1 MLNGQVQFIG
11 TEPVTLPSAE
21 FVTSYSISNLLE
33 THGKIR
39 VASDVKMMKDIGKG
53 YNFYPKSAMRE
64 AIVVNG
70 MVVKECN
77 NLLEQHTS
85 MEQLQEGFDKSAQV
99 MENYRQFNQQQI
111 DPKNV
116 QMKFNAN
123 ELRNA
128 LKNHSAEFITLTG

>member
-85 MEQLQEGFDKSAQV
+85 MEELEEGCDKCS
-99 MENYRQFNQQQI
+99 M
-111 DPKNV
+111 
-116 QMKFNAN
+116 
-123 ELRNA
+123 
-128 LKNHSAEFITLTG
+128 LTNLGTH

>member
-1 MLNGQVQFIG
+1 
-11 TEPVTLPSAE
+11 
-21 FVTSYSISNLLE
+21 
-33 THGKIR
+33 
-39 VASDVKMMKDIGKG
+39 MKDIGKG

-85 MEQLQEGFDKSAQV
+85 MEQLQEGFDKSEQV